1 MPDSSHNSREKRSLT
16 IQTQPLVAWL
26 REAGPYIEQFRGK
39 TFVVLL
45 SDSDQTE
52 SSVSRLVED
61 LVLLNAL
68 GVHLVLIQST
78 RHAIDSYITE
88 QGLQSAYH
96 GHRRITDQSLLKR
109 IVDLVSQNRL
119 TFRGLFMRAQH
130 RNRGKSSLIS
140 GNFVSAKPLG
150 IHEGVNHQFTGCVRR
165 IDASGIRRQLE
176 VGSVVYLDH
185 LAHSP
190 AGELYN
196 LASEEVAAETAVAL
210 NADKLILMGETPHCV
225 DIEGERISE
234 LALALVG
241 TARAHQNDE
250 MQRRLD
256 AAERAVRG
264 DVGRCHLLGAGIDGA
279 ILTEL
284 LTTDGTGTLIASQP
298 AAPARQ
304 ARVDDL
310 PGLIHLLAPMEE
322 RGALVQRSR
331 DKLETEISH
340 FYVIEQDG
348 RILGSAALY
357 PLDSECA
364 ELAAL
369 AVDNATTE
377 QSIGTKLLTHIE
389 EQARSLAIQKL
400 FVLTTQASDWFKE
413 RGFVM
418 SSVKALPE
426 NRQALYNYQRNSL
439 ILKKDL

>member
-1 MPDSSHNSREKRSLT
+1 M
-16 IQTQPLVAWL
+16 
-26 REAGPYIEQFRGK
+26 
-39 TFVVLL
+39 
-45 SDSDQTE
+45 
-52 SSVSRLVED
+52 ED

-68 GVHLVLIQST
+68 GVHLILIQST
-78 RHAIDSYITE
+78 RHAIDSYISE

-96 GHRRITDQSLLKR
+96 GHRRITDQSLLSR
-109 IVDLVSQNRL
+109 IIDLVSQNRL

-150 IHEGVNHQFTGCVRR
+150 IHEGVNHQFTGSVRR

-176 VGSVVYLDH
+176 IGSVVYLDH

-210 NADKLILMGETPHCV
+210 NADKLILMGETPHCI
-225 DIEGERISE
+225 DTEGERISE
-234 LALALVG
+234 LALGLVG
-241 TARAHQNDE
+241 TTRSHQNAE

-264 DVGRCHLLGAGIDGA
+264 GVGRCHLLGAGIDGA

-284 LTTDGTGTLIASQP
+284 MTTDGTGTLIASQP
-298 AAPARQ
+298 AAPVRQ

-331 DKLETEISH
+331 DKLEAEINH
-340 FYVIEQDG
+340 FFVIEQDG

-357 PLDSECA
+357 PLDSGAA

-369 AVDNATTE
+369 AVDHATTE
-377 QSIGTKLLTHIE
+377 QSIGTKLLKHIE
-389 EQARSLAIQKL
+389 EQARALAIQNL

-418 SSVKALPE
+418 SSVEALPE

-439 ILKKDL
+439 ILKKEL

>member
-1 MPDSSHNSREKRSLT
+1 M
-16 IQTQPLVAWL
+16 
-26 REAGPYIEQFRGK
+26 
-39 TFVVLL
+39 
-45 SDSDQTE
+45 
-52 SSVSRLVED
+52 ED

-78 RHAIDSYITE
+78 RHAIDSYISE

-96 GHRRITDQSLLKR
+96 GHRRITDQSLLSR
-109 IVDLVSQNRL
+109 IIDLVSQNRL

-150 IHEGVNHQFTGCVRR
+150 IHEGVNHQFTGSVRR

-176 VGSVVYLDH
+176 IGSVVYLDH

-210 NADKLILMGETPHCV
+210 NADKLILMGETPHCI
-225 DIEGERISE
+225 DTEGERISE

-241 TARAHQNDE
+241 TTRSHQNAE

-264 DVGRCHLLGAGIDGA
+264 GVGRCHLLGAGIDGA
-279 ILTEL
+279 ILPEL
-284 LTTDGTGTLIASQP
+284 MTTDGTGTLIASQP
-298 AAPARQ
+298 AAPVRQ

-331 DKLETEISH
+331 DKLEAEINH
-340 FYVIEQDG
+340 FFVIEQDG

-357 PLDSECA
+357 PLDSGAA

-369 AVDNATTE
+369 AVDHATTE
-377 QSIGTKLLTHIE
+377 QSIGTKLLKHIE
-389 EQARSLAIQKL
+389 EQARALAIQNL

-418 SSVKALPE
+418 SSVEALPE

-439 ILKKDL
+439 ILKKEL

>member
-119 TFRGLFMRAQH
+119 TFRGFFMRAQH

-225 DIEGERISE
+225 DTEGERISE

-264 DVGRCHLLGAGIDGA
+264 DVGRCHLLGTGIDGA

-439 ILKKDL
+439 ILKKEL

>member
-1 MPDSSHNSREKRSLT
+1 M
-16 IQTQPLVAWL
+16 QPLVAWL

-264 DVGRCHLLGAGIDGA
+264 DVGRCHLLGTGIDGA

>member
-1 MPDSSHNSREKRSLT
+1 M
-16 IQTQPLVAWL
+16 
-26 REAGPYIEQFRGK
+26 
-39 TFVVLL
+39 
-45 SDSDQTE
+45 
-52 SSVSRLVED
+52 SRLVED

-78 RHAIDSYITE
+78 RYAIDSYISE
-88 QGLQSAYH
+88 QGLQSAFH
-96 GHRRITDQSLLKR
+96 GHRRITDQALLKR
-109 IVDLVSQNRL
+109 IVELVSQIRL

-130 RNRGKSSLIS
+130 RNHGQSSLIS
-140 GNFVSAKPLG
+140 GNFISAKPLG
-150 IHEGVNHQFTGCVRR
+150 IHEGVNHQFTGSIRR
-165 IDASGIRRQLE
+165 IDASGIRRQLQI
-176 VGSVVYLDH
+176 GSIVYLDH
-185 LAHSP
+185 LSHSP

-210 NADKLILMGETPHCV
+210 NADKLILMGSTPHCV
-225 DIEGERISE
+225 DAHNERISE

-241 TARAHQNDE
+241 TTRTHQNEE

-256 AAERAVRG
+256 AAERAIRG
-264 DVGRCHLLGAGIDGA
+264 GVNRCHLLGAGIDGA

-284 LTTDGTGTLIASQP
+284 MTTDGNGTLIAAQP
-298 AAPARQ
+298 AAPVRQ

-331 DKLETEISH
+331 DKLEAEIDH
-340 FYVIEQDG
+340 FCVIEQDG

-357 PLDSECA
+357 PLDQQCA

-369 AVDNATTE
+369 AVDHAISE
-377 QSIGTKLLTHIE
+377 QQIGSKLLEHVE
-389 EQARSLAIQKL
+389 EQARMLSIEHL

-418 SSVKALPE
+418 SSIEALPE
-426 NRQALYNYQRNSL
+426 NRQALYNFQRNSL
-439 ILKKDL
+439 ILKKEL

>member
-1 MPDSSHNSREKRSLT
+1 M
-16 IQTQPLVAWL
+16 
-26 REAGPYIEQFRGK
+26 
-39 TFVVLL
+39 
-45 SDSDQTE
+45 
-52 SSVSRLVED
+52 ED

-78 RHAIDSYITE
+78 RHAIDSYISE

-96 GHRRITDQSLLKR
+96 GNRRITDQSLLSR
-109 IVDLVSQNRL
+109 IIDLVSQNRL

-150 IHEGVNHQFTGCVRR
+150 IHEGVNHQFTGSVRR
-165 IDASGIRRQLE
+165 IDASGIRQQLE
-176 VGSVVYLDH
+176 IGSVVYLDH
-185 LAHSP
+185 LTHSP

-210 NADKLILMGETPHCV
+210 NADKLILMGETPHCI
-225 DIEGERISE
+225 DTEGERISE

-241 TARAHQNDE
+241 TTRSHQNAE

-264 DVGRCHLLGAGIDGA
+264 GVGRCHLLGAGIDGA

-284 LTTDGTGTLIASQP
+284 MTTDGTGTLIASQP
-298 AAPARQ
+298 AAPVRQ

-331 DKLETEISH
+331 DKLEAEINH
-340 FYVIEQDG
+340 FFVIEQDG

-357 PLDSECA
+357 PLDSGAA

-369 AVDNATTE
+369 AVDHATTE
-377 QSIGTKLLTHIE
+377 QSIGTKLLKHIE
-389 EQARSLAIQKL
+389 EQARALAIQNL

-418 SSVKALPE
+418 SSVEALPE

-439 ILKKDL
+439 ILKKEL

>member
-1 MPDSSHNSREKRSLT
+1 M
-16 IQTQPLVAWL
+16 
-26 REAGPYIEQFRGK
+26 
-39 TFVVLL
+39 
-45 SDSDQTE
+45 
-52 SSVSRLVED
+52 SRLVED

-78 RHAIDSYITE
+78 RHAIDSYISE

-96 GHRRITDQSLLKR
+96 RYRRITDQSLLKR

-150 IHEGVNHQFTGCVRR
+150 IHEGVNHQFTGSVRR

-176 VGSVVYLDH
+176 IGSVVYLDH

-210 NADKLILMGETPHCV
+210 HADKLILMGETPHC
-225 DIEGERISE
+225 INTGGERISE

-241 TARAHQNDE
+241 TTRSHQNDE

-256 AAERAVRG
+256 AAERAMRG
-264 DVGRCHLLGAGIDGA
+264 GVGRCHLLGAGIDGA

-284 LTTDGTGTLIASQP
+284 MTTDGTGTLIASQP
-298 AAPARQ
+298 AAPVRQ

-331 DKLETEISH
+331 DKLEAEINH

-357 PLDSECA
+357 PLGSRSA

-369 AVDNATTE
+369 AVDHATTE
-377 QSIGTKLLTHIE
+377 QSIGTKLLKYIE
-389 EQARSLAIQKL
+389 EQARTLSIQNL

-418 SSVKALPE
+418 SSVEALPE

-439 ILKKDL
+439 ILKKEL